1 VAGQAY
7 FITNDDAR
15 PFWTFLGDI
24 LAGLDFEPRLRPH
37 IKLPYLL
44 VFVLAAVFEYLV
56 SALTRCCWRVPASA
70 SVVMTH
76 FAHTQ
81 VMPLCKA
88 LGKPLT
94 ASEFTMNRIA
104 ISASNRRFDIS
115 RAKTQLGYRPVVSI
129 DEALARTVQSFG
141 HLRAETNGK
150 HV

>member
-1 VAGQAY
+1 MSFMKGACQSPIIVK
-7 FITNDDAR
+7 R
-15 PFWTFLGDI
+15 
-24 LAGLDFEPRLRPH
+24 
-37 IKLPYLL
+37 
-44 VFVLAAVFEYLV
+44 
-56 SALTRCCWRVPASA
+56 
-70 SVVMTH
+70 
-76 FAHTQ
+76 FACPQ

-88 LGKPLT
+88 LGKPLA